1 MSGEVDCGPLGS
13 VDVLLKLGDGLLFGD
28 REDLLVPNQV
38 VPVLLECIERVVQV
52 LLEDLVEVL
61 FGRELGHVLLVTVGV
76 VVVLLIL
83 VEEL

>member
-1 MSGEVDCGPLGS
+1 
-13 VDVLLKLGDGLLFGD
+13 
-28 REDLLVPNQV
+28 
-38 VPVLLECIERVVQV
+38 V